1 MADYQYLTNTGTIVA
16 DTGVVLTDIQNE
28 FKAAFG
34 ADLIVTTDTPQGVLI
49 AAETIARTN
58 VIKNN
63 AALANQINPNLAGGV
78 FLDAICALT
87 ALERYPATRSLVVA
101 TLAGVDGTVIPSGVR
116 AQTTN
121 GDLFES
127 IQTVTIASGTAT
139 ATFRAQEYGA
149 IGAAAGTL
157 TEILDNVLGWDS
169 ITNPSAAI
177 LGQSIQ
183 SDQSLRALRRVTL
196 ADQGVSLAEAITSGL
211 YKVEGVKSLKFRE
224 NVTNATATID
234 GVSMVAKSIY
244 VCIDGGDDD
253 EIAAKLLEKKS
264 GGCAW
269 NGGVTITTIEPISGQ
284 EYDVKFDRPADI
296 DIYVRVYVRSF
307 SVLTDPIES
316 TKAAIMAYVNG
327 DLENEVGFGVGEP
340 VSPFEL
346 AGAVNRQ
353 YPEIYVQKLEIS
365 DDAGTTWST
374 NELPI
379 GIDEIA
385 RLLIT
390 NIQVN
395 LV

>member
-28 FKAAFG
+28 FKTAFG

-63 AALANQINPNLAGGV
+63 AALANQINPNLSGGV

-87 ALERYPATRSLVVA
+87 ALDRSPATRSLVVA
-101 TLAGVDGTVIPSGVR
+101 TLAGMDGTVIPSGVR

-121 GDLFES
+121 GDIFES

-149 IGAAAGTL
+149 IGASAGTL

-169 ITNPSAAI
+169 ITNPAAAI

-284 EYDVKFDRPADI
+284 EYDVKFDRPAEI

>member
-87 ALERYPATRSLVVA
+87 ALDRFPATRSLVVA

-121 GDLFES
+121 GDIFES

-316 TKAAIMAYVNG
+316 TKTAIMAYVNG
-327 DLENEVGFGVGEP
+327 ELENEVGFGVGEP